1 MTNSLQIKDLLR
13 IIFFVSILFVQIVF
27 CTIVIILSLTLYRVG
42 YPACKCRFVTKRT
55 TLMLKHKNDAALS
68 SIHALDIFEE
78 EFSISDSQKAELTQL
93 YEDFATKF
101 QTGKVVKGRV
111 ISKEN
116 NGVLISIDYKS
127 DGLIPNFEFSEYEL
141 KKIAPNEEIDV
152 MLDRLEDENG
162 TVVLSYQK
170 AKALKAWER
179 IAELAE
185 ADEPVRGIV
194 THKVKGGL
202 SVDIGIPAFLPGSQ
216 VDTQRVTNFDQF
228 VDQEVIC
235 KILKVNKKRGNVI
248 ISRRKYLE
256 EQRAE
261 DKKRALEH
269 IHDGQVLQGIVKNI
283 TSYGVFVDVGG
294 IDGLLHITDM
304 SWGRI
309 AHPSELVRI
318 GDTITVK
325 VISFDKKNEKISLGM
340 KQLTPNPWENVDQK
354 YPIGSKV
361 KGRISSITD
370 YGLFVEVEK
379 GVEGLVH
386 ISEIS
391 WTERITNLSKY
402 FNVGDTIEAYV
413 VALDKDNRRM
423 SLSVKQ
429 LKDDPWK
436 TVAEKFKIGDKIKG
450 KITNITDFGLFVQLI
465 EGVDGLVHISDI
477 SWTDHVSHP
486 GDRYKKND
494 IVDAI
499 ILSLDPENRKISLG
513 IKQLDKDPW
522 LNVGKEYK
530 VGDLIEGAVS
540 KITNFGAFVK
550 LPTGI
555 EGLVHISELSDTDV
569 AKVEDMLKVG
579 ATAKFKVIKVSAE
592 ERKLGLSLKALKEP
606 SAKPEEATAPQAV
619 KHADRPAQA
628 EGSPKAAKPKVV
640 KEPKPAAKEQE
651 YKETAKPKENMAKN
665 ALQQALEEHAAKMK
679 NNKSE

>member
-1 MTNSLQIKDLLR
+1 METPKNTDKVVISPMT
-13 IIFFVSILFVQIVF
+13 
-27 CTIVIILSLTLYRVG
+27 
-42 YPACKCRFVTKRT
+42 
-55 TLMLKHKNDAALS
+55 
-68 SIHALDIFEE
+68 LDMFEE
-78 EFSISDSQKAELTQL
+78 AYSLGEGQKAELDAL
-93 YEDFATKF
+93 YSDFAARF
-101 QTGKVVKGRV
+101 QVGKVTKGKV
-111 ISKEN
+111 IGKEN
-116 NGVLISIDYKS
+116 NGILVSIEYKS
-127 DGLIPNFEFSEYEL
+127 DGMIPSYEFSEYEL
-141 KKIAPNEEIDV
+141 KKINVGEIIDV
-152 MLDRLEDENG
+152 LLDRLEDENG
-162 TVVLSYQK
+162 NVVLSYQK
-170 AKALKAWER
+170 AKALKAWEN
-179 IAELAE
+179 IAQLAE
-185 ADEPVRGIV
+185 ADEPVRGVV

-228 VDQEVIC
+228 VGQEVTC

-261 DKKRALEH
+261 DKKKALET
-269 IHDGQVLQGIVKNI
+269 IQEAQVLQGIVKNI

-386 ISEIS
+386 ISEVS
-391 WTERITNLSKY
+391 WTERITNLAKH
-402 FNVGDTIEAYV
+402 FAVGDVIEAYV

-429 LKDDPWK
+429 LKEDPWK
-436 TVAEKFKIGDKIKG
+436 TVAEKFKVGDKIKG

-486 GDRYKKND
+486 GDRYKKGD
-494 IVDAI
+494 MVETV
-499 ILSLDPENRKISLG
+499 ILALDPENRKISLG
-513 IKQLDKDPW
+513 IKQLEKDPW
-522 LNVGKEYK
+522 LNVANEYK
-530 VGDLIEGAVS
+530 VGDIIEGTIS
-540 KITNFGAFVK
+540 KVTNFGAFVK

-555 EGLVHISELSDTDV
+555 EGLVHISELSDKEV
-569 AKVEDMLKVG
+569 AKVDDMLKVG
-579 ATAKFKVIKVSAE
+579 TTHKLKVIKVSPD
-592 ERKLGLSLKALKEP
+592 ERKLGLSLKAMTEP
-606 SAKPEEATAPQAV
+606 AKPVVEEQAAREE
-619 KHADRPAQA
+619 KQA
-628 EGSPKAAKPKVV
+628 ERAAKPRQQEAREVEKPV
-640 KEPKPAAKEQE
+640 KREPV
-651 YKETAKPKENMAKN
+651 KN
-665 ALQQALEEHAAKMK
+665 ALQQALEEHMK
-679 NNKSE
+679 KNA

>member
-1 MTNSLQIKDLLR
+1 MLQSKKQSP
-13 IIFFVSILFVQIVF
+13 FVSSQDFLAD
-27 CTIVIILSLTLYRVG
+27 L
-42 YPACKCRFVTKRT
+42 
-55 TLMLKHKNDAALS
+55 
-68 SIHALDIFEE
+68 E
-78 EFSISDSQKAELTQL
+78 ISDSQKAELANL
-93 YEDFATKF
+93 YEDYASKF
-101 QTGKVVKGRV
+101 QSGKIVTGKV
-111 ISKEN
+111 IAKEA
-116 NGVLISIDYKS
+116 NGVLVSIDYKS

-141 KKIAPNEEIDV
+141 KKLVINDDIDV

-162 TVVLSYQK
+162 TVVLSYLK
-170 AKALKAWER
+170 AKAFKAWEK
-179 IAELAE
+179 IAKLAE
-185 ADEPVRGIV
+185 ADEEVSGMV

-228 VDQEVIC
+228 VGHEVRC

-261 DKKRALEH
+261 DKKKALET
-269 IHDGQVLQGIVKNI
+269 ISENQVLQGIVKNI

-309 AHPSELVRI
+309 AHPSELVKI

-354 YPIGSKV
+354 YPVSSTV
-361 KGRISSITD
+361 KGRVSSITD

-391 WTERITNLSKY
+391 WTERITNLAKH
-402 FNVGDTIEAYV
+402 FAVGDTIEAHV
-413 VALDKDNRRM
+413 VALDKENRRM

-436 TVAEKFKIGDKIKG
+436 EVAAKFKIGDKIKG

-486 GDRYKKND
+486 GDRYKKGD
-494 IVDAI
+494 VVEAI
-499 ILSLDPENRKISLG
+499 ILALDPENRKISLG
-513 IKQLDKDPW
+513 IKQLEKDPW
-522 LNVGKEYK
+522 SNVASEYK
-530 VGDLIEGAVS
+530 MGDIVEGTVS

-550 LPTGI
+550 LSSGI
-555 EGLVHISELSDTDV
+555 EGLVHISELASTEV
-569 AKVEDMLKVG
+569 AKVEDLLKVG
-579 ATAKFKVIKVSAE
+579 QVAKFKVIKVSAE
-592 ERKLGLSLKALKEP
+592 ERKLGLSLKALTEPTKTSTEKKEV
-606 SAKPEEATAPQAV
+606 AAEEAQEARYS
-619 KHADRPAQA
+619 K
-628 EGSPKAAKPKVV
+628 PKAA
-640 KEPKPAAKEQE
+640 AKEE
-651 YKETAKPKENMAKN
+651 RPSKPKEPMKGT
-665 ALQQALEEHAAKMK
+665 LQQALEEHAAKIK
-679 NNKSE
+679 NQG

>member
-1 MTNSLQIKDLLR
+1 METPKNTDKVKISPMTLDMFEETFSLGAEQKLELDA
-13 IIFFVSILFVQIVF
+13 
-27 CTIVIILSLTLYRVG
+27 LYNDFAARFQVG
-42 YPACKCRFVTKRT
+42 KVTK
-55 TLMLKHKNDAALS
+55 
-68 SIHALDIFEE
+68 
-78 EFSISDSQKAELTQL
+78 
-93 YEDFATKF
+93 
-101 QTGKVVKGRV
+101 GKV
-111 ISKEN
+111 IAKEN
-116 NGVLISIDYKS
+116 NGLLVSIEYKS
-127 DGLIPNFEFSEYEL
+127 DGIIPSYEFSEYEI
-141 KKIAPNEEIDV
+141 KKINVGEIIDV
-152 MLDRLEDENG
+152 LLDRLEDENG
-162 TVVLSYQK
+162 NVVLSYQK
-170 AKALKAWER
+170 AKALKAWEN
-179 IAELAE
+179 IAQLAE
-185 ADEPVRGIV
+185 ADEPVRGVV

-228 VDQEVIC
+228 VGQEVTC

-261 DKKRALEH
+261 DKKKALET
-269 IHDGQVLQGIVKNI
+269 IQEAQVLQGIVKNI

-386 ISEIS
+386 ISEVS
-391 WTERITNLSKY
+391 WTERITNLSKH
-402 FNVGDTIEAYV
+402 FAVGDVVEAHV

-436 TVAEKFKIGDKIKG
+436 TVAEKFKVGEKIKG

-486 GDRYKKND
+486 GDRYKKGD
-494 IVDAI
+494 MVETV
-499 ILSLDPENRKISLG
+499 ILALDPENRKISLG
-513 IKQLDKDPW
+513 IKQLEKDPW
-522 LNVGKEYK
+522 LNVANEYK
-530 VGDLIEGAVS
+530 VGDIIEGTIS
-540 KITNFGAFVK
+540 KVTNFGAFVK

-555 EGLVHISELSDTDV
+555 EGLVHISELSDKEV
-569 AKVEDMLKVG
+569 AKVDDMLKVG
-579 ATAKFKVIKVSAE
+579 TAHKLKVIKVSPD
-592 ERKLGLSLKALKEP
+592 ERKLGLSLKAMTEP
-606 SAKPEEATAPQAV
+606 VKSVVEEQAV
-619 KHADRPAQA
+619 REEKPQVERA
-628 EGSPKAAKPKVV
+628 AAKPAKQYEPREQVEKTV
-640 KEPKPAAKEQE
+640 KREPV
-651 YKETAKPKENMAKN
+651 KN
-665 ALQQALEEHAAKMK
+665 ALQQALEEHMK
-679 NNKSE
+679 KNS

>member
-1 MTNSLQIKDLLR
+1 
-13 IIFFVSILFVQIVF
+13 
-27 CTIVIILSLTLYRVG
+27 
-42 YPACKCRFVTKRT
+42 
-55 TLMLKHKNDAALS
+55 MLKHKNIASFS
-68 SIHALDIFEE
+68 SIPSQDIFDEE
-78 EFSISDSQKAELTQL
+78 LQLSEEQKAELAQL
-93 YEDFATKF
+93 YQDFATRF
-101 QTGKVVKGRV
+101 QTGKVVKGKV
-111 ISKEN
+111 VSKES

-127 DGLIPNFEFSEYEL
+127 DGLIPNYEFSEYEL
-141 KKIAPNEEIDV
+141 KKILPNEELDV

-170 AKALKAWER
+170 AKALKAWEK
-179 IAELAE
+179 IAELAA
-185 ADEPVRGIV
+185 ADEPVTGMV

-228 VDQEVIC
+228 VDQEVTC

-261 DKKRALEH
+261 DKKKALET
-269 IHDGQVLQGIVKNI
+269 IQENQVIQGIVKNI

-309 AHPSELVRI
+309 AHPSELVKI

-354 YPIGSKV
+354 YPIGSKI

-391 WTERITNLSKY
+391 WTERITNLSKH
-402 FNVGDTIEAYV
+402 FTAGSTVEAFV
-413 VALDKDNRRM
+413 VALDKENRRM
-423 SLSVKQ
+423 SLSIKQ

-436 TVAEKFKIGDKIKG
+436 AVAEKFKVGDKIKG
-450 KITNITDFGLFVQLI
+450 KITNITDFGLFVQLL

-486 GDRYKKND
+486 GDRYKKGD
-494 IVDAI
+494 MVDAI

-513 IKQLDKDPW
+513 IKQLEKDPW
-522 LNVGKEYK
+522 SNVADEYK
-530 VGDLIEGAVS
+530 VGDIIEGSVS

-550 LPTGI
+550 LSTGI
-555 EGLVHISELSDTDV
+555 EGLVHISELSENEV
-569 AKVEDMLKVG
+569 AKVDDLLKVG
-579 ATAKFKVIKVSAE
+579 QTAKFKVIKVSPE
-592 ERKLGLSLKALKEP
+592 ERKLGLSLKALKE
-606 SAKPEEATAPQAV
+606 
-619 KHADRPAQA
+619 
-628 EGSPKAAKPKVV
+628 
-640 KEPKPAAKEQE
+640 KPAEEVSKEAATEAKTEKAKAP
-651 YKETAKPKENMAKN
+651 KETKELKEFDKKMAKPKEGPKN
-665 ALQQALEEHAAKMK
+665 SLQQALEEHAAKLK
-679 NNKSE
+679 NNNKE

>member
-1 MTNSLQIKDLLR
+1 MLTQKKNPAFSAISAVD
-13 IIFFVSILFVQIVF
+13 IL
-27 CTIVIILSLTLYRVG
+27 
-42 YPACKCRFVTKRT
+42 
-55 TLMLKHKNDAALS
+55 DE
-68 SIHALDIFEE
+68 DIQL
-78 EFSISDSQKAELTQL
+78 SDSQKQELTQL
-93 YEDFATKF
+93 YDTYAAKF
-101 QTGKVVKGRV
+101 QVGKVIKGKI
-111 ISKEN
+111 ISKEGS
-116 NGVLISIDYKS
+116 GVLISIDYKS
-127 DGLIPNFEFSEYEL
+127 DGLIPNYEFSEYEL
-141 KKIAPNEEIDV
+141 KKLNLNEELDV
-152 MLDRLEDENG
+152 MLDKLEDENG
-162 TVVLSYQK
+162 TIVLSYQK
-170 AKALKAWER
+170 AKALKAWEK

-235 KILKVNKKRGNVI
+235 KIIKVNRKRGNVI

-261 DKKRALEH
+261 DKKKALET
-269 IHDGQVLQGIVKNI
+269 IQEAQVIQGMVKNI

-309 AHPSELVRI
+309 GHPSELVKI

-340 KQLTPNPWENVDQK
+340 KQLTANPWENVDQK
-354 YPIGSKV
+354 YPVGSKV

-402 FNVGDTIEAYV
+402 FTVGSTVEAYV

-423 SLSVKQ
+423 SLSIKQ

-436 TVAEKFKIGDKIKG
+436 TVAEKFKISDKIKG
-450 KITNITDFGLFVQLI
+450 KITNITDFGLFVQLL

-486 GDRYKKND
+486 GDRYKKGD
-494 IVDAI
+494 VVEALV
-499 ILSLDPENRKISLG
+499 LSLDPENRKISLG
-513 IKQLDKDPW
+513 IKQLEKDPW
-522 LNVGKEYK
+522 SNIASEYK
-530 VGDLIEGAVS
+530 VGDIIEGSVS
-540 KITNFGAFVK
+540 KITNFGAFIK
-550 LPTGI
+550 LASGI
-555 EGLVHISELSDTDV
+555 EGLVHISELAPTEV
-569 AKVEDMLKVG
+569 AKVEDLLKVG
-579 ATAKFKVIKVSAE
+579 QTEKFKIIKVSPE

-606 SAKPEEATAPQAV
+606 AKPAQEKEDFKMVSPAAEERKLREQTREKQ
-619 KHADRPAQA
+619 Q
-628 EGSPKAAKPKVV
+628 AKPKDQPV
-640 KEPKPAAKEQE
+640 
-651 YKETAKPKENMAKN
+651 AKN

-679 NNKSE
+679 NQKPEEEE

>member
-1 MTNSLQIKDLLR
+1 MVKNDKR
-13 IIFFVSILFVQIVF
+13 ITVTPISMIDEE
-27 CTIVIILSLTLYRVG
+27 LTL
-42 YPACKCRFVTKRT
+42 
-55 TLMLKHKNDAALS
+55 
-68 SIHALDIFEE
+68 
-78 EFSISDSQKAELTQL
+78 SDSQRAELASM
-93 YEDFATKF
+93 YDDYASRF
-101 QTGKVVKGRV
+101 QVGKVVTGRV
-111 ISKEN
+111 LAKEG

-127 DGLIPNFEFSEYEL
+127 DGLVPNYEFSEHEL
-141 KKIAPNEEIDV
+141 KRITTNENIDV

-170 AKALKAWER
+170 AKAMRAWEK
-179 IAELAE
+179 IAQLAA

-228 VDQEVIC
+228 VNQEVTC
-235 KILKVNKKRGNVI
+235 KILKINRKRGNVI
-248 ISRRKYLE
+248 ISRRKYME

-261 DKKRALEH
+261 DKKKALEV
-269 IHDGQVLQGIVKNI
+269 ISDNQVLQGIVKNI

-309 AHPSELVRI
+309 AHPSEMVKI

-325 VISFDKKNEKISLGM
+325 IISFDKKNEKISLGM
-340 KQLTPNPWENVDQK
+340 KQLTPNPWEHADTK
-354 YPIGSKV
+354 YAIGSKV

-391 WTERITNLSKY
+391 WTERITNLAKHY
-402 FNVGDTIEAYV
+402 NIGDTLEAYV
-413 VALDKDNRRM
+413 VALDKENRRM

-429 LKDDPWK
+429 LKEDPWK
-436 TVAEKFKIGDKIKG
+436 AVAANFKIGDKIKG

-486 GDRYKKND
+486 GDRFKKGD
-494 IVDAI
+494 TVEAV
-499 ILSLDPENRKISLG
+499 ILALDPENRKISLG
-513 IKQLDKDPW
+513 IKQLEKDPW
-522 LNVGKEYK
+522 TNVNTEYK
-530 VGDLIEGAVS
+530 SGDIVEGTVS
-540 KITNFGAFVK
+540 KITNFGAFIK

-555 EGLVHISELSDTDV
+555 EGLVHISELSSGDVSKIEDT
-569 AKVEDMLKVG
+569 LQIG
-579 ATAKFKVIKVSAE
+579 QTAKFKVIKVSPE
-592 ERKLGLSLKALKEP
+592 ERKLGLSLRALTEP
-606 SAKPEEATAPQAV
+606 ARAEQDAPREA
-619 KHADRPAQA
+619 R
-628 EGSPKAAKPKVV
+628 PKAQREPREAREAR
-640 KEPKPAAKEQE
+640 EPKEVKMKDQPA
-651 YKETAKPKENMAKN
+651 AKN
-665 ALQQALEEHAAKMK
+665 ALQIALEEHAAR
-679 NNKSE
+679 NKKAE

>member
-1 MTNSLQIKDLLR
+1 MSKMTPNKQYSSYNPFLDEDLQ
-13 IIFFVSILFVQIVF
+13 
-27 CTIVIILSLTLYRVG
+27 
-42 YPACKCRFVTKRT
+42 
-55 TLMLKHKNDAALS
+55 
-68 SIHALDIFEE
+68 LDPT
-78 EFSISDSQKAELTQL
+78 QQAELTAL
-93 YEDFATKF
+93 YEASASKF
-101 QTGKVVKGRV
+101 QVGKVVKGR
-111 ISKEN
+111 ILSKEG

-127 DGLIPNFEFSEYEL
+127 DGLIPNYEFSEYEL
-141 KKIAPNEEIDV
+141 KKIIVDEDLDV

-170 AKALKAWER
+170 AKALKAWEK
-179 IAELAE
+179 IAELAA

-228 VDQEVIC
+228 VDQEVVC

-261 DKKRALEH
+261 DKKKALEV
-269 IHDGQVLQGIVKNI
+269 IGDGQVLQGIVKNI

-318 GDTITVK
+318 GDTINVK

-340 KQLTPNPWENVDQK
+340 KQLTPNPWEHADQK
-354 YPIGSKV
+354 YAIGNKIS
-361 KGRISSITD
+361 GRISSITD

-391 WTERITNLSKY
+391 WTERITNLGKY
-402 FNVGDTIEAYV
+402 YNVGDVLEAYV
-413 VALDKDNRRM
+413 VALDKENRRM

-429 LKDDPWK
+429 LKEDPWK
-436 TVAEKFKIGDKIKG
+436 AVAEKFKVSDKIKG

-486 GDRYKKND
+486 GDRYKKGD
-494 IVDAI
+494 VVDAV
-499 ILSLDPENRKISLG
+499 ILSLDPDNRKISLG

-522 LNVGKEYK
+522 TNVAAEYK
-530 VGDLIEGAVS
+530 SGDIVEGTIS

-555 EGLVHISELSDTDV
+555 EGLVHISELSSAEV

-579 ATAKFKVIKVSAE
+579 EAAKFKVIKVSPE
-592 ERKLGLSLKALKEP
+592 ERKLGLSLKALTEP
-606 SAKPEEATAPQAV
+606 ASAQQAPAERAERPERTERPERQERAERPERQERSEAKA
-619 KHADRPAQA
+619 RPAR
-628 EGSPKAAKPKVV
+628 EPRERS
-640 KEPKPAAKEQE
+640 EPKQQQQSYQQQPS
-651 YKETAKPKENMAKN
+651 TSKN
-665 ALQQALEEHAAKMK
+665 ALQQALEDHAARVKK
-679 NNKSE
+679 DADKGE

>member
-1 MTNSLQIKDLLR
+1 
-13 IIFFVSILFVQIVF
+13 
-27 CTIVIILSLTLYRVG
+27 
-42 YPACKCRFVTKRT
+42 
-55 TLMLKHKNDAALS
+55 MLKTNKNVLLATSLLGDDLQV
-68 SIHALDIFEE
+68 
-78 EFSISDSQKAELTQL
+78 SDEQRAQLASL
-93 YEDFATKF
+93 YEDFSSKY
-101 QTGKVVKGRV
+101 QVGKVVKGRV
-111 ISKEN
+111 IAKEN

-127 DGLIPNFEFSEYEL
+127 DGLIPNYEFSEHEL
-141 KKIAPNEEIDV
+141 KKIHLNEDLDV

-179 IAELAE
+179 IAELAA
-185 ADEPVRGIV
+185 ADEPVRGLV

-228 VDQEVIC
+228 VDQEVTC

-261 DKKRALEH
+261 DKKKALEV
-269 IHDGQVLQGIVKNI
+269 ISDGQVLQGVVKNI

-340 KQLTPNPWENVDQK
+340 KQLAPNPWEHADTK
-354 YPIGSKV
+354 YAIGAKV

-402 FNVGDTIEAYV
+402 YNVGDEIEAYV
-413 VALDKDNRRM
+413 VALDKENRRM

-429 LKDDPWK
+429 LKEDPWK
-436 TVAEKFKIGDKIKG
+436 TVAERFKVSDTIKG
-450 KITNITDFGLFVQLI
+450 KITNITDFGIFVQLI

-477 SWTDHVSHP
+477 SWTEHVSHP
-486 GDRYKKND
+486 GDRYKKGD
-494 IVDAI
+494 VVEAV

-513 IKQLDKDPW
+513 IKQLEKDPW
-522 LNVGKEYK
+522 TTVASEYK
-530 VGDLIEGAVS
+530 VGDMVDGVVS

-550 LPTGI
+550 LGSGI
-555 EGLVHISELSDTDV
+555 EGLVHISELSENNDV
-569 AKVEDMLKVG
+569 EKIEDMLQVG
-579 ATAKFKVIKVSAE
+579 QAVKLRVIKVSPE
-592 ERKLGLSLKALKEP
+592 DRKLGLSFKAQREGGDQGGRE
-606 SAKPEEATAPQAV
+606 AKPRQAREQR
-619 KHADRPAQA
+619 ADRSA
-628 EGSPKAAKPKVV
+628 ERKDYRNDYEPVRQKEVV
-640 KEPKPAAKEQE
+640 
-651 YKETAKPKENMAKN
+651 TKN
-665 ALQQALEEHAAKMK
+665 ALQQALEEHMK